1 MNRVTRLPILLRAR
15 SFWLLFPLLS
25 AFYWVLNQ
33 RFQSLALY
41 SPNQQWVRFHADWLM
56 RVSFGGLDVVDFEI
70 PPLNLLLHLLIVSD
84 PYQVFLSALA
94 GFLVSFL
101 ILYGLTNIRTKVIKL
116 LCSLY
121 LIFSP
126 SILFS
131 CLFVPDYVLYLI
143 LYCLAF
149 YFLLEFS
156 VSEQVFYLFVFGLL
170 FGLMGLIRFETFW
183 MSFVVFFYLFLRYRN
198 GRLFFY
204 YALAA
209 LFPLLFLQFSWV
221 FLSLIFKG
229 EVSGLLYHLFIE
241 PLRVIGAFSNPI
253 EQFVL
258 QTTWPFIFLYA
269 LTVVRLGTYRAF
281 YRSAL
286 FFSLLI
292 PFLSPFF
299 LRTTVQELRP
309 VTFASIFFIH
319 YLILFP
325 YIGNLFNERR
335 QKIFYGTFLI
345 GYFILTLLTFASTPE
360 EHEALF
366 FRRFMD
372 DGYQIPASEE
382 SVIGKKLAGKRLIA
396 DGQATYRVLQ
406 DIPDLSGLIHP
417 NHPLYPSAGFTPSAF
432 ADAVLMRKD
441 ADRVYRDYTEG
452 TGQGK
457 DFAGFAMTYEDEEYA
472 VLERVPDS

>member
-1 MNRVTRLPILLRAR
+1 
-15 SFWLLFPLLS
+15 LLFPLLT

-41 SPNQQWVRFHADWLM
+41 SPYQQWVRFHADWLIKTF
-56 RVSFGGLDVVDFEI
+56 SEGLSAVDFEI

-84 PYQVFLSALA
+84 PYRVFLSALA

-101 ILYGLTNIRTKVIKL
+101 ILYGLTNIRTKVIKF

-121 LIFSP
+121 LAFSP

-131 CLFVPDYVLYLI
+131 SLFVPDYVLYLI

-183 MSFVVFFYLFLRYRN
+183 MSFVVFFYLFMRYRK

-241 PLRVIGAFSNPI
+241 PLRVITAFSNPI

-269 LTVVRLGTYRAF
+269 LTILRLGTYRAF

-292 PFLSPFF
+292 PFVSPFF
-299 LRTTVQELRP
+299 LRTEVQELRP
-309 VTFASIFFIH
+309 VTFASLFFIH

-335 QKIFYGTFLI
+335 QKVFYSAFLV
-345 GYFILTLLTFASTPE
+345 GYFILNILSFSMTPE
-360 EHEALF
+360 QREAHF
-366 FRRFMD
+366 FKRITD
-372 DGYQIPASEE
+372 SGYQIPETRE
-382 SVIGKKLAGKRLIA
+382 SVLGTKLAGQRLLA
-396 DGQATYRVLQ
+396 DEKATYLLLQ
-406 DIPDLSGLIHP
+406 YLPQLSGIIHP
-417 NHPLYPSAGFTPSAF
+417 KHPLYSSALFTPSAF
-432 ADAVLMRKD
+432 VDAIVMRKNG
-441 ADRVYRDYTEG
+441 DRIHAVY
-452 TGQGK
+452 TGGSQEFGGL
-457 DFAGFAMTYEDEEYA
+457 DGFRITYEDEVYL
-472 VLERVPDS
+472 VLESVPDS